1 MVASCAPSGEVMG
14 ALSPRPRLVLA
25 LKGRMRRLR
34 KPGIVKAIR
43 RIARERR
50 RMVRGVGGGR
60 LVSFCGEFASW
71 SWYWS

>member
-1 MVASCAPSGEVMG
+1 MG

-43 RIARERR
+43 RTARERR
-50 RMVRGVGGGR
+50 RMVRGVKGGR
-60 LVSFCGEFASW
+60 LISFDDGNYLVKLVLILIVE
-71 SWYWS
+71 